1 MPGAGHDP
9 QELSEQA
16 LRDLRWLLLSPPPL
30 ASGRFSAEVQ
40 AFDPAQRELI
50 EDWLESLQAAPDPL
64 RQAMERHRAAPLRLG
79 RYAERLL
86 EFFLR
91 SGPTH
96 RLVAANLPLRK
107 ASGSKGQQ
115 ATTLGEID
123 FLLED
128 ASGRPWHW
136 ELAVKFFLCV
146 APGQQAQPEDFIG
159 PDPTDTLAGK
169 LRTLFERQLR
179 RTPPSPWDERAW
191 RPAAFTRGWMFYRF
205 EQAPAHCD
213 ALSPDHLSGHWLR
226 WSELARLPEARFLVP
241 PRARWMSPVR
251 AGAEDSF
258 LSRDE
263 LAGRNPPALASSRS
277 ASAHATT
284 GRAHGAWR
292 RHCLARNA
300 TLLRRA
306 RQLALTR

>member
-205 EQAPAHCD
+205 EQA
-213 ALSPDHLSGHWLR
+213 
-226 WSELARLPEARFLVP
+226 ARA
-241 PRARWMSPVR
+241 
-251 AGAEDSF
+251 
-258 LSRDE
+258 
-263 LAGRNPPALASSRS
+263 
-277 ASAHATT
+277 
-284 GRAHGAWR
+284 
-292 RHCLARNA
+292 
-300 TLLRRA
+300 LRRA
-306 RQLALTR
+306 VPGPPERALAALERAGSIARGAFPRAAPRPLDVSGASRRRRHASCHGTSSPDEIRRLWLQAGPRPHTPRLVARMEPGAGIAWHEAQRYFVVPDSWP